1 MLKIAQ
7 KHKQDTVQYF
17 LKYSIR
23 SASWHFM
30 VVPFSDNIYSFNL
43 LLYIEVL
50 CNLFE
55 NTFSFSVCAAEEE
68 TFSFLSGFSEHLF
81 DMQ

>member
-1 MLKIAQ
+1 
-7 KHKQDTVQYF
+7 
-17 LKYSIR
+17 
-23 SASWHFM
+23 M

-43 LLYIEVL
+43 LLYMEVF
-50 CNLFE
+50 CNLFK
-55 NTFSFSVCAAEEE
+55 NTFLFSVCAAEEE